1 MKNKITLSL
10 ITAAILGLNGCG
22 SSSSSTPS
30 TSNQKSK
37 ITLRV
42 SDAKAG
48 FLKEDVD
55 LKFSGIAV
63 SDANGNTLT
72 QLTLLK
78 DTPNKVSLYIQT
90 PPSQT
95 KDLRIVAD
103 SEQYLATGTS
113 LLVRPTERNYDIS
126 LKMVEEKIGKITE
139 GVYMNE
145 MDISQMVDATGKVT
159 QEIVLGSN
167 PGADIN
173 TKIKIPVNTILLD
186 SDGNPI
192 VNATLKVTGFDPS
205 SPKAL
210 EAYPGGLNVM
220 ADATGF
226 NGNGT
231 TNQEINF
238 KTAGFVAIEIAGEN
252 DKRVKTFSQD
262 VEVAMQFKVGTT
274 DGDGNIVAAG
284 DTVPIWSYSEDSGKW
299 TYEKD
304 GIAVINS
311 DDNTLLDVI
320 YNITHLSY
328 YNLDWHYGAVCSAN
342 INVLDINGV
351 NSLSDVDHFSV
362 SIPSANLVRNSLY
375 PYGTTTNNMVLHN
388 VPSGFNDGTV
398 TAYDTAGNVLG
409 SVGPTDLCN
418 GQTAPAPNDWWAH
431 PENHDNEVDLTIN
444 ADTTDV
450 NISMTFSCPNN
461 VNIPGFNSS
470 TVPFSAV
477 LTNIGG
483 VSTQL
488 NSGAG
493 TVSVSNNGSTTYDVT
508 ATSTQ
513 SNLFTVIDAS
523 NSQNPVNNQIA
534 LSSSNTNVTQDF
546 ILTNAFCNPTAGTIN
561 GSSCTGTGTNEPST
575 IIGSGGHPV
584 DVAEDSHGNI
594 YISTWNNGIL
604 KRDISG
610 TISTFIA
617 QGTSNMPSATPT
629 SSNDQVS
636 EISIK
641 QAQGLDLY
649 SINGQEHLVYVDR
662 DAGCVN
668 AVLLST
674 NQVATIA
681 GQCGQQGNV
690 HSSGTNANNSTLV
703 NATDGKM
710 QSPSDVA
717 MFQTAAG
724 LVGFISDPDN
734 GRVYMVSLDGHLWS
748 VAGNSTGVGSDIGV
762 ASTFTTNI
770 QNALTTTIR
779 PSMLDVD
786 SKGKVIFSES
796 LGHSISSIDDITY
809 FAVSPLGNTIKLQR
823 IAGNNSAG
831 NSGDGALATTA
842 KLRLPMDIE
851 IDNSDNILVADRY
864 NNKVRRIDATTGIID
879 TVAGTGNL
887 WGGASCGLATQ
898 QNLHRPFGLW
908 IQANADF
915 YLTQYGGAGNL
926 FYNTL
931 RHVTY

>member
-1 MKNKITLSL
+1 MKNQITLSL

-30 TSNQKSK
+30 TSDQKSK

-55 LKFSGIAV
+55 LKFSGLAV
-63 SDANGNTLT
+63 SDANGNVLT
-72 QLTLLK
+72 ELTLLK
-78 DTPNKVSLYIQT
+78 DTPNKISLYIQT

-113 LLVRPTERNYDIS
+113 LLVRPTQRNYDVS
-126 LKMVEEKIGKITE
+126 LKMVEEKIGKVTE

-145 MDISQMVDATGKVT
+145 LDISQMVDATGKVT

-173 TKIKIPVNTILLD
+173 TKIKIPVNTVLLD

-226 NGNGT
+226 NGTGT
-231 TNQEINF
+231 ANQEINF
-238 KTAGFVAIEIAGEN
+238 KTAGFVAIEIAGDN

-262 VEVAMQFKVGTT
+262 VEVAMQFKVGTKN
-274 DGDGNIVAAG
+274 GDGIVVKVG
-284 DTVPIWSYSEDSGKW
+284 DAVPIWSYSEDSGKW
-299 TYEKD
+299 RYEED
-304 GIAVINS
+304 TIVVPDNNNNS
-311 DDNTLLDVI
+311 LLNVV

-351 NSLSDVDHFSV
+351 NSLSDVDHFSI

-388 VPSGFNDGTV
+388 VPSGFSDGTV
-398 TAYDTAGNVLG
+398 TAYDVAGNVLG

-508 ATSTQ
+508 ASSGQ
-513 SNLFTVIDAS
+513 SNLFTAIDA
-523 NSQNPVNNQIA
+523 NNNQNPANNQIV
-534 LSSSNTNVTQDF
+534 LNSSNTNVTQDF
-546 ILTNAFCNPTAGTIN
+546 VLTSAFCNPLSGQINGVNGAANCNLTDSVNTGPRIWDVAQSSNGDVYISHTTGGIMKSIGGTAPFVTLIAQSNSVSTMPVVNPTLAQDDANEVTVKTPRGLDILTDSNSNTEYLVYTDKMGHCVNMLKITNNTNTVKTLAGVCGTAGDT
-561 GSSCTGTGTNEPST
+561 SSSTGNPLLSFSSNLREPMD
-575 IIGSGGHPV
+575 IAY
-584 DVAEDSHGNI
+584 DVNHNV
-594 YISTWNNGIL
+594 L
-604 KRDISG
+604 
-610 TISTFIA
+610 FIA
-617 QGTSNMPSATPT
+617 
-629 SSNDQVS
+629 
-636 EISIK
+636 
-641 QAQGLDLY
+641 
-649 SINGQEHLVYVDR
+649 
-662 DAGCVN
+662 DAGNKKIKMIDGQSVN
-668 AVLLST
+668 IWT
-674 NQVATIA
+674 
-681 GQCGQQGNV
+681 
-690 HSSGTNANNSTLV
+690 
-703 NATDGKM
+703 
-710 QSPSDVA
+710 
-717 MFQTAAG
+717 
-724 LVGFISDPDN
+724 
-734 GRVYMVSLDGHLWS
+734 
-748 VAGNSTGVGSDIGV
+748 VAGNGTAPTS
-762 ASTFTTNI
+762 NI
-770 QNALTTTIR
+770 SPNLDDALTTAIK
-779 PSMLDVD
+779 PLMLDVD
-786 SKGKVIFSES
+786 SLGQVVFSSGLKNRVVRIEA
-796 LGHSISSIDDITY
+796 IDFGASNPGAT
-809 FAVSPLGNTIKLQR
+809 AELRQL
-823 IAGNNSAG
+823 AGNFNTAG
-831 NSGDGALATTA
+831 SSGDGLLAVNAL
-842 KLRLPMDIE
+842 LYNPIDIE
-851 IDNSDNILVADRY
+851 IDASNNILIANRY
-864 NNKVRRIDATTGIID
+864 NHKVRRIDAITDIID
-879 TVAGTGNL
+879 TVAGTGSYANPTE
-887 WGGASCGLATQ
+887 CGPATAR
-898 QNLHRPFGLW
+898 NVRAPYGLW
-908 IQANADF
+908 IQDNGDF
-915 YLTQYGGAGNL
+915 FLTQTPSNNNGANN
-926 FYNTL
+926 FSSL